1 MLRVLVLLLV
11 VANGLFF
18 AWSQGWLAPL
28 LPPRSDAREPERL
41 AQQLR
46 PELITVLTPK
56 AANEA
61 TATAANAGASAATG
75 TGASAAAPE
84 AEPLPLCLEAGP
96 FTEATAGAAER
107 VLAEHGVP
115 DGGVAREPSWSQF
128 TWGVVMGRFADR
140 DAMRAKADELKR
152 LGVRS
157 SELAAPPAL
166 LPGLRLGNYSDRYGA
181 ESALGNLAK
190 KGVRNARVAQLP
202 AGAAQW
208 WLRAARADAELQTRL
223 KSLPGEPLRGGFRP
237 CAKPAT

>member
-1 MLRVLVLLLV
+1 MLRTLVLLLLL
-11 VANGLFF
+11 ANGLFF

-56 AANEA
+56 AASEA
-61 TATAANAGASAATG
+61 SATVATAATA
-75 TGASAAAPE
+75 ASAAAATHE
-84 AEPLPLCLEAGP
+84 AEPPPLCLEAGP
-96 FTEATAGAAER
+96 FSEAAAAAAEN
-107 VLAEHGVP
+107 VLSQHGVP

-140 DAMRAKADELKR
+140 DAMRARADELKK
-152 LGVRS
+152 LGVPS

-181 ESALGNLAK
+181 ETALTNLAK
-190 KGVRNARVAQLP
+190 KGVRNARVAPLP

-208 WLRAARADAELQTRL
+208 WLRAARADAEMQTRL
-223 KSLPGEPLRGGFRP
+223 KSLPAEALRGGFKP
-237 CAKPAT
+237 CAKPAAG